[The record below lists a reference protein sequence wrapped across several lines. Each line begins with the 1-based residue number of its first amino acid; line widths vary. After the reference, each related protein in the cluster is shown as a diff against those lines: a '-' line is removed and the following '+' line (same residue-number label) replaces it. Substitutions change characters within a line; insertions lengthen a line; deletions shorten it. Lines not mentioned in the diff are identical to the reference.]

1 MEDSGNLSKKILNSI
16 KAKLNEL
23 DAFTDDELPDYIMI
37 MIANKKSKE
46 AMTSSLELFLETNT
60 QEFTDWLFALL
71 EEMKEQQKKPAV
83 EKEPVKK
90 KAENKTKKEV
100 EKIESEENDC
110 FDDDVID
117 IMYED
122 EITPKEVKSKSSR
135 AKESSS
141 KTSSSRSSR
150 NTENKVSKNK
160 TKSKNVDHYETEPKR
175 TKKRSLERKPS
186 KSKVL
191 DTKSKEIKQP
201 EAKRSK
207 VEVKAPKSKPSRIE
221 YSPKADDRKN
231 RREDRERYQPSSRR
245 EKSNRKIKVIEKES
259 RKQRSRKTST
269 PPRAKRVK
277 ETPEEEKTDEVKRK
291 KSQAVSSSVKMVK
304 TKERFVSDDDEEQQS
319 SKSMVS
325 TVSVPVRK
333 KPKLSK
339 KQAPNPSLLLR
350 AIRDA
355 TTSSLK
361 NRKQKEAKV
370 SVEAT
375 STNKKV
381 DSSDT
386 EAPKYVQKVNFI
398 RDRRRVQKRS
408 DSDDEEDSKPAM
420 PQRRI
425 ARRKQVSQENVQPKV
440 EDKPKVET
448 KFFVTLDKPFT
459 RKKNQVEDSVS
470 VFKTLGAKKKIVP
483 IEAPDSTTTDIK
495 PKVVKAA
502 PEGPTDA
509 VGSTKVTVKKE
520 INKKEVLRRKQLQ
533 EKLQLERK
541 LARVIQDT
549 KMLMERTEKLH
560 KQKANGVSSEDSRS
574 IFINNV
580 NFTATEPQLADFFSV
595 CGKVTRTT
603 IIKNHISGKPKGYA
617 YLQFED
623 EQSVESAMS
632 FNNTEFCSRKILVTR
647 KKDAKIPQPK
657 KIPPFATRP
666 PAKRFPPPPAARNN
680 IYKKVN
686 VAPVVRN
693 AVPVVKKVSSN
704 KTWVRPGLKL

>member
-16 KAKLNEL
+16 KEKLNEL

-46 AMTSSLELFLETNT
+46 GMAKSLELFLETNT
-60 QEFTDWLFALL
+60 QDFTDWLFALL
-71 EEMKEQQKKPAV
+71 DEMKEQQKKPAV

-90 KAENKTKKEV
+90 KVENEAKKEKV
-100 EKIESEENDC
+100 VKSESEENDC

-135 AKESSS
+135 VKESSS
-141 KTSSSRSSR
+141 KTSSSRTSR
-150 NTENKVSKNK
+150 STETKSSKNK
-160 TKSKNVDHYETEPKR
+160 TKSKNVDQHEAETKR

-186 KSKVL
+186 KDK
-191 DTKSKEIKQP
+191 KSKEIKQP
-201 EAKRSK
+201 DAKRSK
-207 VEVKAPKSKPSRIE
+207 VEIKAPKPKPSRIE

-231 RREDRERYQPSSRR
+231 RREDKEKHQSSSRR
-245 EKSNRKIKVIEKES
+245 EKSNRKIKVFEKES
-259 RKQRSRKTST
+259 RKQRSRKSST
-269 PPRAKRVK
+269 PPRAKKVK
-277 ETPEEEKTDEVKRK
+277 VLPEEDKTNEVKRK

-304 TKERFVSDDDEEQQS
+304 TKERFVSDDEEQQT

-339 KQAPNPSLLLR
+339 KQAATPSLLLR

-355 TTSSLK
+355 TTSSFN

-375 STNKKV
+375 SV
-381 DSSDT
+381 SV
-386 EAPKYVQKVNFI
+386 EAIKFVQKVNFV

-408 DSDDEEDSKPAM
+408 DSDEEEDSKPAM

-425 ARRKQVSQENVQPKV
+425 TRRIQVSQENLQPKV

-459 RKKNQVEDSVS
+459 RKKNQAEEPVS
-470 VFKTLGAKKKIVP
+470 VFKTLGTKKKFVP

-495 PKVVKAA
+495 PKVVVKVA
-502 PEGPTDA
+502 PEGPSVA
-509 VGSTKVTVKKE
+509 VENTKVTVKKE
-520 INKKEVLRRKQLQ
+520 INQKEILKRKQLQ

-541 LARVIQDT
+541 LARV
-549 KMLMERTEKLH
+549 R
-560 KQKANGVSSEDSRS
+560 V
-574 IFINNV
+574 
-580 NFTATEPQLADFFSV
+580 
-595 CGKVTRTT
+595 
-603 IIKNHISGKPKGYA
+603 
-617 YLQFED
+617 
-623 EQSVESAMS
+623 
-632 FNNTEFCSRKILVTR
+632 
-647 KKDAKIPQPK
+647 
-657 KIPPFATRP
+657 
-666 PAKRFPPPPAARNN
+666 
-680 IYKKVN
+680 IY
-686 VAPVVRN
+686 
-693 AVPVVKKVSSN
+693 S
-704 KTWVRPGLKL
+704 